1 MIMLPCLTAATY
13 AWSAAKTSRISGSI
27 STLQILSLKLL
38 GSEGQRV
45 RARARVR
52 VRVRASEG
60 RARAKAKARA
70 RARARVTAR
79 ARVGCLA

>member
-52 VRVRASEG
+52 VRVRA
-60 RARAKAKARA
+60 KAKARA